1 MRWGTT
7 IVDQHRSYPHDQ
19 QAVRVDNTDTDQLH
33 AAARELQAL
42 VLHEQ
47 ARHLA
52 EVHAMLAERYRRDGV
67 QIADAELEA
76 QADYLGLL
84 ERGDR
89 FLKDVAT
96 RLHPGSELL
105 ELARQLNDHGLGVWR
120 EAAGSLVDDCP
131 PSLAHLRWRVEEEQR
146 AELRS
151 HAHLVRTEAQL
162 SGLRRR
168 LGLVGRWRHRQR
180 AVELAGQLADC
191 RRRRE
196 RSQQRLA
203 HLDAKLQVIDHT
215 EHARSAWITQARE
228 VLIRGVAAAQVLAER
243 HQQHRAQ
250 EHQDSQRAGA
260 ERPSPAMPSSRAQL
274 SAGS

>member
-7 IVDQHRSYPHDQ
+7 IVDQHRSYPDGPP
-19 QAVRVDNTDTDQLH
+19 AIRVDDTDQLQ
-33 AAARELQAL
+33 AAARELEAL
-42 VLHEQ
+42 VLYEQ

-67 QIADAELEA
+67 QVQDAELDA
-76 QADYLGLL
+76 QADSLALL

-105 ELARQLNDHGLGVWR
+105 ALARQVDDRGLGVWR

-131 PSLAHLRWRVEEEQR
+131 PSLAQLRWRVEEEQR

-151 HAHLVRTEAQL
+151 HACLVRIESQL
-162 SGLRRR
+162 GTQLRR
-168 LGLVGRWRHRQR
+168 LGLVRRWWRRGR
-180 AVELAGQLADC
+180 AAELASQLADC

-196 RSQQRLA
+196 QAERRLA
-203 HLDAKLQVIDHT
+203 VLEAKLAVIEAT
-215 EHARSAWITQARE
+215 EQARMVWIAQARE
-228 VLIRGVAAAQVLAER
+228 VLVRGVAAARVLADQ
-243 HQQHRAQ
+243 HPQQDAAVEAARPA
-250 EHQDSQRAGA
+250 AGDGRGWPQVA
-260 ERPSPAMPSSRAQL
+260 S
-274 SAGS
+274 

>member
-19 QAVRVDNTDTDQLH
+19 QAVRVDDTDTSQLQ

-67 QIADAELEA
+67 QIAGAELEA
-76 QADYLGLL
+76 QADDLALL

-105 ELARQLNDHGLGVWR
+105 ELARQLDDHGLRVWR

-131 PSLAHLRWRVEEEQR
+131 PSLAQLRWRVEEEQR

-162 SGLRRR
+162 GSLRRR
-168 LGLVGRWRHRQR
+168 LGLVGQWWHRRR

-191 RRRRE
+191 HRRQK

-203 HLDAKLQVIDHT
+203 QLDAKLQVIDHT
-215 EHARSAWITQARE
+215 EHARATWIGQARE
-228 VLIRGVAAAQVLAER
+228 VLVRGVAAAQVLAER
-243 HQQHRAQ
+243 HQHRAQ
-250 EHQDSQRAGA
+250 QHQNGQRAGA
-260 ERPSPAMPSSRAQL
+260 ERPSPVIPSSRAQL
-274 SAGS
+274 GAGS

>member
-7 IVDQHRSYPHDQ
+7 IVDQHRSYPHDPQ
-19 QAVRVDNTDTDQLH
+19 VVRVDDTDTSQLQ

-47 ARHLA
+47 AQHLA

-67 QIADAELEA
+67 QIADAELEV
-76 QADYLGLL
+76 QADDLALL

-96 RLHPGSELL
+96 CLHPGGELL
-105 ELARQLNDHGLGVWR
+105 ELARQLDDHGLGVWR
-120 EAAGSLVDDCP
+120 QATGSLVDDCP
-131 PSLAHLRWRVEEEQR
+131 PSLAQLRWEVEEEQR

-151 HAHLVRTEAQL
+151 HAYLVRTEAQL

-168 LGLVGRWRHRQR
+168 LGLVGRRWWHRRR
-180 AVELAGQLADC
+180 AVELAGQLAEC

-215 EHARSAWITQARE
+215 ERARSAWIAQARE
-228 VLIRGVAAAQVLAER
+228 VLVRGVAAAQVLAER
-243 HQQHRAQ
+243 ER
-250 EHQDSQRAGA
+250 QDQDGQRPAA
-260 ERPSPAMPSSRAQL
+260 ARPSLAVPGSRAQL
-274 SAGS
+274 GAGS

>member
-7 IVDQHRSYPHDQ
+7 IVDHPESYPDGPP
-19 QAVRVDNTDTDQLH
+19 AVRVDDTDQLQ
-33 AAARELQAL
+33 AAVRELEA
-42 VLHEQ
+42 VALHEQ

-52 EVHAMLAERYRRDGV
+52 EVHATLAELYLRDGV

-76 QADYLGLL
+76 QADYLALL

-105 ELARQLNDHGLGVWR
+105 QLARQLDDPGLGVWR

-131 PSLAHLRWRVEEEQR
+131 PSLAHLRWRVEEQQR

-168 LGLVGRWRHRQR
+168 LGLVGRRWWHRQR

-196 RSQQRLA
+196 RSQQRLT

-215 EHARSAWITQARE
+215 EHARATWIRQASE
-228 VLIRGVAAAQVLAER
+228 VLVRGVAAAQVLAER
-243 HQQHRAQ
+243 QQHQ
-250 EHQDSQRAGA
+250 EGQRAGA
-260 ERPSPAMPSSRAQL
+260 ERLSPAMPSSRAQL
-274 SAGS
+274 GAGS

>member
-19 QAVRVDNTDTDQLH
+19 QAVRVDDTDTDQLQ

-52 EVHAMLAERYRRDGV
+52 EVHAMLTERYRRDGV
-67 QIADAELEA
+67 QIADAELDA
-76 QADYLGLL
+76 QADSLALL

-105 ELARQLNDHGLGVWR
+105 QLARQLDDHGLGVWR
-120 EAAGSLVDDCP
+120 EAAGSLVDNCP

-168 LGLVGRWRHRQR
+168 LGLVGRRWWHRQR

-215 EHARSAWITQARE
+215 EHARATWIRQARE
-228 VLIRGVAAAQVLAER
+228 VLVRGVAAAQVLAER
-243 HQQHRAQ
+243 QQQ
-250 EHQDSQRAGA
+250 HQDSQRAGA
-260 ERPSPAMPSSRAQL
+260 ERPSPAIPSSRAQL
-274 SAGS
+274 GAGS

>member
-19 QAVRVDNTDTDQLH
+19 QVMWVDDTGTSQLQ

-42 VLHEQ
+42 ALHEQ

-52 EVHAMLAERYRRDGV
+52 EVHALLAERYRRDGV

-76 QADYLGLL
+76 QADSLALL

-89 FLKDVAT
+89 FLEDVAT

-105 ELARQLNDHGLGVWR
+105 ELARQLDDHGLGVWR
-120 EAAGSLVDDCP
+120 QAAGSLVDDCP
-131 PSLAHLRWRVEEEQR
+131 PSLAQLCWEVEEEQR

-162 SGLRRR
+162 SGLQRR
-168 LGLVGRWRHRQR
+168 LGWSGGDGGIVGGRWSWR
-180 AVELAGQLADC
+180 ASWRSVAGGGRGRSSGLPTWTPSC
-191 RRRRE
+191 R
-196 RSQQRLA
+196 
-203 HLDAKLQVIDHT
+203 
-215 EHARSAWITQARE
+215 
-228 VLIRGVAAAQVLAER
+228 
-243 HQQHRAQ
+243 
-250 EHQDSQRAGA
+250 
-260 ERPSPAMPSSRAQL
+260 
-274 SAGS
+274 

>member
-7 IVDQHRSYPHDQ
+7 IVDQHRSYPHGPQ
-19 QAVRVDNTDTDQLH
+19 VVRVDNTDTSQLQ

-47 ARHLA
+47 AHHLA

-67 QIADAELEA
+67 QIDNAELEV
-76 QADYLGLL
+76 QADDLALL

-105 ELARQLNDHGLGVWR
+105 ELARQLDDHGLGVWR
-120 EAAGSLVDDCP
+120 QAAGSLVDDCP
-131 PSLAHLRWRVEEEQR
+131 PSLAQLRWEVEEEQR

-151 HAHLVRTEAQL
+151 HAHLIRTEAQL

-168 LGLVGRWRHRQR
+168 LGLVGRWWHRRR
-180 AVELAGQLADC
+180 AVELAGQLAEC
-191 RRRRE
+191 RRRRK

-215 EHARSAWITQARE
+215 ERARSAWIAQARE
-228 VLIRGVAAAQVLAER
+228 VLVRGVAAAQVLAER
-243 HQQHRAQ
+243 EQQD
-250 EHQDSQRAGA
+250 QDGQRPAA
-260 ERPSPAMPSSRAQL
+260 ARPSLAVPGSRAQL
-274 SAGS
+274 GAGS

>member
-19 QAVRVDNTDTDQLH
+19 QAVRVDDTDTSQLQ

-52 EVHAMLAERYRRDGV
+52 EVHVMLAERYRRDGV

-76 QADYLGLL
+76 QADSLALL

-96 RLHPGSELL
+96 RLHPDSELL
-105 ELARQLNDHGLGVWR
+105 ELARQLDDHGLGVWR
-120 EAAGSLVDDCP
+120 EAASSLVDDCP
-131 PSLAHLRWRVEEEQR
+131 PSLVQLRWREEEEQR

-168 LGLVGRWRHRQR
+168 LGLVGQWWHRQQT
-180 AVELAGQLADC
+180 VELAGQLAEC

-215 EHARSAWITQARE
+215 ERARSAWIAQARE
-228 VLIRGVAAAQVLAER
+228 VLVRGVAAAQVLADRER
-243 HQQHRAQ
+243 
-250 EHQDSQRAGA
+250 QDQDGQRPAA
-260 ERPSPAMPSSRAQL
+260 ARPSLAVPGSRAQL
-274 SAGS
+274 GAGS